1 VAVKRLRLIHQVR
14 ISSQNQPI
22 QRKRWLSGG
31 FTLLELLVVIAII
44 GLATAAV
51 TLAMRPNVAGQ
62 LEQEAE
68 RLAALLEAAR
78 GRSRLSGV
86 PIVWRSTPQ
95 GFVFESSTADLVK
108 DLPKNWLSSSAS
120 IQALSEDSNGQLQ
133 ANNQVAASLRLGP
146 EPIIAAQS
154 VRLQSRD
161 ESGQVLATRRVFTN
175 GLQSFASSAGNGS

>member
-1 VAVKRLRLIHQVR
+1 MAVKRLTLIRPAHILFQ
-14 ISSQNQPI
+14 SKAAP
-22 QRKRWLSGG
+22 RKRRHGSG

-108 DLPKNWLSSSAS
+108 DLPKQWLSSSAS
-120 IQALSEDSNGQLQ
+120 IQALTEDSNGQLQ
-133 ANNQVAASLRLGP
+133 TTNQGAASLRLGP

-154 VRLQSRD
+154 LRLQSRD

-175 GLQSFASSAGNGS
+175 GLLPFTSSAGNGS

>member
-1 VAVKRLRLIHQVR
+1 VAVKRLTPIRPTHIHLHNETTHCKRRLW
-14 ISSQNQPI
+14 S
-22 QRKRWLSGG
+22 G

-108 DLPKNWLSSSAS
+108 DLPKNWLSSSVS

-175 GLQSFASSAGNGS
+175 GLQSFASSAVNGS

>member
-1 VAVKRLRLIHQVR
+1 VAVKRLTPIRQAHIHLHNETTHCKRRLW
-14 ISSQNQPI
+14 S
-22 QRKRWLSGG
+22 G

-120 IQALSEDSNGQLQ
+120 IQVLSEDSNGQLQ
-133 ANNQVAASLRLGP
+133 ANNQAAASLRLGP

-161 ESGQVLATRRVFTN
+161 ESGQALATRRVFTN
-175 GLQSFASSAGNGS
+175 GLQSFASSAVNES